1 MALRGLLHPVGNQ
14 TALKSVYACRCTR
27 LGRVTSTRRLCV
39 RVAGNA
45 NRRAGCVTSAPLLAQ
60 RGGWEHCPGP
70 DGLRNLRP
78 RLCGGGWEH
87 CLLGGL
93 RNPSPLVPRRQGRG
107 NTARKSYEYACRC
120 SSDGLRNL
128 LSRLRGCGW
137 EHHLPGGLRNPS
149 PRCFGVG
156 EGGTLPGKNHKSQLA
171 AGSKADGLR
180 NLQSRLRGC
189 GGNTIP
195 PGRLR
200 NLAPGACARGRGN
213 TARVS

>member
-1 MALRGLLHPVGNQ
+1 MR
-14 TALKSVYACRCTR
+14 S
-27 LGRVTSTRRLCV
+27 S
-39 RVAGNA
+39 
-45 NRRAGCVTSAPLLAQ
+45 
-60 RGGWEHCPGP
+60 GWERQPPGR
-70 DGLRNLRP
+70 LRNLRP
-78 RLCGGGWEH
+78 AAKRSGA
-87 CLLGGL
+87 
-93 RNPSPLVPRRQGRG
+93 VG
-107 NTARKSYEYACRC
+107 NTARVQMGCVTSGPACAGAAGNTVCLVGCVTPPPGASASGKGEHCQEIIRDACRC